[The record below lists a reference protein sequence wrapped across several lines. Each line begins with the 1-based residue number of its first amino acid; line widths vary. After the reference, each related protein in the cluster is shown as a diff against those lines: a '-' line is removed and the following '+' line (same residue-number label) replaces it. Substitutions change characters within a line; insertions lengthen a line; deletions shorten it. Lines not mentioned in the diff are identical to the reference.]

1 MILAAKFVLAAFAAV
16 TMIALLSW
24 RRREALTRR
33 THDLVLITV
42 LALSRIS
49 LFMLIFFVLGI
60 EPHSDVTVYYSEAE
74 AALHGAIPLVGIHT
88 AYGPLFDEITAVAIA
103 CWHSPAALVFLAI
116 LVELCSFPVWLKVAR
131 EAFTERATRRA
142 AVLYT
147 LNPLAI
153 STVAI
158 GGQNHVGISL
168 LLALSL
174 LALLRNREGWSGL
187 SLGFSIIAVKFLSLL
202 FAPVIFLAA
211 RHRVKWTISFLIFPI
226 AGYGAVALFGAHPV
240 DQVVFHAYYTSSGN
254 LPFLLTAAGLPLTAP
269 QYRVVIDCLAFMLL
283 CGTFIAAILRFGRPD
298 PPHLVLLCG
307 FVLLITLTVSPKAF
321 ASYLI
326 IGLFPLC
333 LMVACQPKLPIP
345 AAGFVAIC
353 SLAALEPSLWF
364 RWLQES
370 GLDLLRRPI
379 PRNVTQTHLTIFLLC
394 ELLLVGGYI
403 WLAVITWRTMQ
414 RTQTTGGERKS
425 AWNGL
430 ITAATTRGQS

>member
-1 MILAAKFVLAAFAAV
+1 
-16 TMIALLSW
+16 
-24 RRREALTRR
+24 
-33 THDLVLITV
+33 
-42 LALSRIS
+42 
-49 LFMLIFFVLGI
+49 MLIFFALGI

-226 AGYGAVALFGAHPV
+226 AG
-240 DQVVFHAYYTSSGN
+240 
-254 LPFLLTAAGLPLTAP
+254 
-269 QYRVVIDCLAFMLL
+269 
-283 CGTFIAAILRFGRPD
+283 
-298 PPHLVLLCG
+298 
-307 FVLLITLTVSPKAF
+307 
-321 ASYLI
+321 
-326 IGLFPLC
+326 
-333 LMVACQPKLPIP
+333 
-345 AAGFVAIC
+345 
-353 SLAALEPSLWF
+353 
-364 RWLQES
+364 
-370 GLDLLRRPI
+370 
-379 PRNVTQTHLTIFLLC
+379 
-394 ELLLVGGYI
+394 
-403 WLAVITWRTMQ
+403 
-414 RTQTTGGERKS
+414 
-425 AWNGL
+425 
-430 ITAATTRGQS
+430 